1 MPPRFVRLPR
11 SRRRAIL
18 AAKGG
23 DFVYTYIFDG
33 TDMNIRTPNLTD
45 FSLVKKELISQTAS
59 KIVMR
64 LTYPDGL
71 EFTVEQEAKRT
82 TVYSNRPLIQNPD
95 GSYTAP

>member
-1 MPPRFVRLPR
+1 MG
-11 SRRRAIL
+11 I
-18 AAKGG
+18 K
-23 DFVYTYIFDG
+23 
-33 TDMNIRTPNLTD
+33 TPNLTD
-45 FSLVKKELISQTAS
+45 FSLVRKELISQTAS

-82 TVYSNRPLIQNPD
+82 TVYSNRPLVQNPD

>member
-1 MPPRFVRLPR
+1 MLLAPRPAAVLYW
-11 SRRRAIL
+11 RRKEVIL
-18 AAKGG
+18 LYA
-23 DFVYTYIFDG
+23 YIFDG
-33 TDMNIRTPNLTD
+33 ADMNIKTPNLTD

-82 TVYSNRPLIQNPD
+82 TVYSNRPLERNQD
-95 GSYTAP
+95 GSYSAP

>member
-1 MPPRFVRLPR
+1 MY
-11 SRRRAIL
+11 A
-18 AAKGG
+18 
-23 DFVYTYIFDG
+23 YIFDG

-45 FSLVKKELISQTAS
+45 FSLVKKELISQTAG

-82 TVYSNRPLIQNPD
+82 TVYSNRPLVQSPD
-95 GSYTAP
+95 GSYTAL

>member
-1 MPPRFVRLPR
+1 MD
-11 SRRRAIL
+11 I
-18 AAKGG
+18 K
-23 DFVYTYIFDG
+23 
-33 TDMNIRTPNLTD
+33 TPNLTD
-45 FSLVKKELISQTAS
+45 FSLVRKELISQTAS

-82 TVYSNRPLIQNPD
+82 TVYSNRPLVQNPD

>member
-1 MPPRFVRLPR
+1 MYV
-11 SRRRAIL
+11 
-18 AAKGG
+18 
-23 DFVYTYIFDG
+23 YIFDG
-33 TDMNIRTPNLTD
+33 TDMDIKTPNLTD
-45 FSLVKKELISQTAS
+45 FSLVRKELISQTAS

-95 GSYTAP
+95 GSCTAP

>member
-1 MPPRFVRLPR
+1 M
-11 SRRRAIL
+11 
-18 AAKGG
+18 
-23 DFVYTYIFDG
+23 YTYIFDG
-33 TDMNIRTPNLTD
+33 TDMDIKTPNLTD
-45 FSLVKKELISQTAS
+45 FSLVRKELISQTAS

>member
-33 TDMNIRTPNLTD
+33 ADMDIKTPNLTD
-45 FSLVKKELISQTAS
+45 FSLVRKELISQTAS

-82 TVYSNRPLIQNPD
+82 TVYSNRPLVQNPD

>member
-1 MPPRFVRLPR
+1 M
-11 SRRRAIL
+11 
-18 AAKGG
+18 AKGG

-33 TDMNIRTPNLTD
+33 ADMGIKTPNLTD
-45 FSLVKKELISQTAS
+45 FSLVRKELISQTAS

-64 LTYPDGL
+64 LTYTDGL

-82 TVYSNRPLIQNPD
+82 TVYSNRPLVQNPD

>member
-1 MPPRFVRLPR
+1 M
-11 SRRRAIL
+11 
-18 AAKGG
+18 
-23 DFVYTYIFDG
+23 YTYIFDG

>member
-1 MPPRFVRLPR
+1 M
-11 SRRRAIL
+11 
-18 AAKGG
+18 
-23 DFVYTYIFDG
+23 YTYIFDG
-33 TDMNIRTPNLTD
+33 ADMDIKTPNLTD
-45 FSLVKKELISQTAS
+45 FSLVRKELISQTAS

-82 TVYSNRPLIQNPD
+82 TVYSNRPLVQNPD

>member
-1 MPPRFVRLPR
+1 MLLAPRPAAVLYW
-11 SRRRAIL
+11 RRKEVIL
-18 AAKGG
+18 LYA
-23 DFVYTYIFDG
+23 YIFDG

-59 KIVMR
+59 KIVTR

-71 EFTVEQEAKRT
+71 EFTVEQESKRV

>member
-33 TDMNIRTPNLTD
+33 TDMDIKTPNLTD
-45 FSLVKKELISQTAS
+45 FSLVRKEVISQTAS

-71 EFTVEQEAKRT
+71 EFTVEEESKRV

-95 GSYTAP
+95 GSYSAP

>member
-1 MPPRFVRLPR
+1 
-11 SRRRAIL
+11 
-18 AAKGG
+18 
-23 DFVYTYIFDG
+23 
-33 TDMNIRTPNLTD
+33 MNIRTPNLTD

-59 KIVMR
+59 KIVMC

-82 TVYSNRPLIQNPD
+82 TVYSNRPLVQNPD